1 MPASTR
7 AVSEAQAAAAPAAHR
22 RIESL
27 DLLRGAV
34 MVLMALDHVRDFFSS
49 VRYDPLD
56 LAQTST
62 ALFMT
67 RWITHFCAPVFIF
80 LAGTSAYRVAQR
92 STPAEL
98 SRFLWTR
105 GAWLIVL
112 EVTVVS
118 FAWTF
123 TPPWTA
129 IVYLQV
135 IWAIGWC
142 MVVLAALVRLPVRA
156 VTGIGL
162 LMILGHNA
170 FDGVAPESFGA
181 FAPLWNVLHVSGPLA
196 GYFVAYPLVP
206 WIGVMAAGYGFGA
219 LYDLDPERRRRMLVR
234 LGLALIALF
243 LALRLPNLYGDP
255 HPWEAQASPLFTVL
269 AILNVHKYPPSLLYV
284 CITLG
289 PALLVLAAAEG
300 WRGRLAGA
308 ITTIGRVPLF
318 FYVAHLYL
326 AHFAAG
332 VMAVGMRLAAALLTD
347 DPKDASW
354 GFGLAGVYVAWL
366 AVVVALYPAC
376 RWFAGIKARRREWWL
391 SYL

>member
-1 MPASTR
+1 MSTSAL
-7 AVSEAQAAAAPAAHR
+7 AVSGGALAAAPAAR
-22 RIESL
+22 QRIDSL

-34 MVLMALDHVRDFFSS
+34 MVLMALDHVRDFFSN

-56 LAQTST
+56 LAQTSA
-62 ALFMT
+62 ALFAT

-80 LAGTSAYRVAQR
+80 LAGTSAYRVALR

-123 TPPWTA
+123 TPPWA
-129 IVYLQV
+129 AVVYLQV

-142 MVVLAALVRLPVRA
+142 MVILAALVRLPVRA
-156 VTGIGL
+156 VVAIGL
-162 LMILGHNA
+162 LLIVGHNA
-170 FDGVAPESFGA
+170 LDGVAPESFGA
-181 FAPLWNVLHVSGPLA
+181 LAPLWSILHVSGPLP

-206 WIGVMAAGYGFGA
+206 WVGVMAAGYGFGA
-219 LYDLDPERRRRMLVR
+219 LYDLDTERRRRILVR

-243 LALRLPNLYGDP
+243 FVLRLPNLYGDP
-255 HPWEAQASPLFTVL
+255 YPWEAQASPLFTVL
-269 AILNVHKYPPSLLYV
+269 AIFNVHKYPPSLLYL

-289 PALLVLAAAEG
+289 PSLLVLAAAEG

-308 ITTIGRVPLF
+308 MTTIGRVPLF

-326 AHFAAG
+326 AHFAASVIARG
-332 VMAVGMRLAAALLTD
+332 LDFGTALLSGHPED
-347 DPKDASW
+347 LAR
-354 GFGLAGVYVAWL
+354 GFGLPVVYLAWL

-376 RWFAGIKARRREWWL
+376 RWFAGVKARRRDWWL